1 MEDEPGHQK
10 VRRHTYSKEWP
21 GFLRDETAARY
32 FDMTLNE
39 FMKAVAVGDLPLPYT
54 IDGHD
59 RWKKSDLDE
68 VGKPQTVKPWRKGM

>member
-1 MEDEPGHQK
+1 M
-10 VRRHTYSKEWP
+10 RRHTYSKEWP

-54 IDGHD
+54 IDGHE
-59 RWKKSDLDE
+59 RWKKTDLDE
-68 VGKPQTVKPWRKGM
+68 VGRLPKPKKPWLAD